1 MPAGRHSV
9 FMPLSSEAHEVR
21 YMARRCPL
29 WSPGTED
36 EVRLM
41 FVGELR
47 SSEGL
52 TEGWY
57 LTVNAVT
64 RWSPN
69 PLARR

>member
-1 MPAGRHSV
+1 MPAGRRSA

-41 FVGELR
+41 FVGERAL
-47 SSEGL
+47 E
-52 TEGWY
+52 
-57 LTVNAVT
+57 
-64 RWSPN
+64 
-69 PLARR
+69 RRASQRAGISL